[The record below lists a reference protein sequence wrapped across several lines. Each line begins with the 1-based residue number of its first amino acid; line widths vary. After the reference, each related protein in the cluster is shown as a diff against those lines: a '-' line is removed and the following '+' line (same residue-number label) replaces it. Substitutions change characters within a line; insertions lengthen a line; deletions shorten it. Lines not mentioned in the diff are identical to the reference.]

1 MYLAGKSNCEVLS
14 GLLAANQQLIKKIR
28 KQQPSYKGSAAK
40 HEVWL
45 RFQGY
50 AKVVLRKG
58 GPKQQPDNT
67 PGA

>member
-1 MYLAGKSNCEVLS
+1 MAGKTDREILS
-14 GLLAANQQLIKKIR
+14 ALLATNQQLLKKIR
-28 KQQPSYKGSAAK
+28 KQLLPYKGSAAK
-40 HEVWL
+40 HDVWL

-50 AKVVLRKG
+50 AKVVMRKG